1 MTKKVWRLVCWFLIA
16 ALVLQGCAAVTAQ
29 QKNLPPLRVQ
39 WTIWEGDYTI
49 LIAKEKGFFEKNGV
63 EVEPVFYETFS
74 NAVTDITINRIDV
87 GLFTINDLIS
97 ASRLNDVS
105 AVAVYD
111 SGGTSTVVARSDIR
125 TVLDLR
131 GKRIGVTMNSY
142 NEMFVRQMLMETGVS
157 IKDVTLVDVPP
168 EEIPNRLSD
177 DLDAGYVWAP
187 HDEAA
192 VKNGH
197 KILFSSS
204 SFASLSPDVIVFRD
218 EIIEERPGD
227 VRAFLKAWFEA
238 AEYRL
243 AHPEECNQIIAE
255 ATNQTVEDV
264 APSGDVQIYV
274 QQDNLALFDKAATNT
289 IYHTAEVN
297 LQFLVNQGQMTVVP
311 KLEEILDPSFLQ

>member
-1 MTKKVWRLVCWFLIA
+1 MTKSVWQLICWILIA
-16 ALVLQGCAAVTAQ
+16 VLVLQGCAAITAPQ
-29 QKNLPPLRVQ
+29 ETRPPLRVE

-49 LIAKEKGFFEKNGV
+49 LVAREKGFFEKNGV
-63 EVEPVFYETFS
+63 EVEPVFYETFT
-74 NAVTDITINRIDV
+74 NALTDITVNRIDA
-87 GLFTINDLIS
+87 GLFAINDLIS
-97 ASRLNDVS
+97 ASRLGDVT

-157 IKDVTLVDVPP
+157 IKDVTLVNVPP
-168 EEIPNRLSD
+168 EEVPNRLSD

-187 HDEAA
+187 YDAVA

-197 KILFSSS
+197 RILFSSE

-218 EIIEERPGD
+218 EILKDRPED

-243 AHPEECNQIIAE
+243 AHPEECNQIIAA

-264 APSGDVQIYV
+264 TLSGNVKIYG
-274 QQDNLALFDKAATNT
+274 QQDNLALFDKATANT
-289 IYHTAEVN
+289 IYHAADVN
-297 LQFLVNQGQMTVVP
+297 MQFLVDQGQVTIAP
-311 KLEEILDPSFLQ
+311 KIEEILDPSFLK